1 MVERIEGLS
10 MDTFKKAAL
19 VAILAIL
26 LRLVIVGLY
35 RYIESPIW
43 LVSTS
48 GFFILPMLGLLVL
61 LLAVVPSM
69 TFWEKRDEIT
79 RIGMNMLPVVMINA
93 FLRFVE
99 LVRMGETCEGPDS
112 YKYEMLCEDVIAQTA
127 FNIPIVLIG
136 ALVLFIWKHRE

>member
-1 MVERIEGLS
+1 

-26 LRLVIVGLY
+26 LRFVIVGLY

-48 GFFILPMLGLLVL
+48 GFFILPVLGLLVL

-79 RIGMNMLPVVMINA
+79 RFGMNMLPVVMINA

-99 LVRMGETCEGPDS
+99 LVRMGETCEGLDFLP
-112 YKYEMLCEDVIAQTA
+112 V
-127 FNIPIVLIG
+127 
-136 ALVLFIWKHRE
+136 